1 MRVALLLLL
10 ASKATGLTVPQGLAA
25 TQTRPAVAHINF
37 QTSQQLSADAAFEA
51 AVQLC
56 EERAAA
62 PAGAAALSADVPWLL
77 RRCFDADFENI
88 IRDGTKLVTNVTC
101 MMPLDV
107 AAGSR
112 CFDNDLVQLPLRPG
126 RVCDGGCCSS
136 SAYGW

>member
-25 TQTRPAVAHINF
+25 TQLRPAIAHVNF
-37 QTSQQLSADAAFEA
+37 QTSQLSADAAFEA

-107 AAGSR
+107 AAGSS
-112 CFDNDLVQLPLRPG
+112 LL
-126 RVCDGGCCSS
+126 
-136 SAYGW
+136 